1 MLVPVLAHLNLV
13 FLIDLQWLMRFE
25 ITGLLIFPLK
35 TKSAYF
41 FLKKKKSRAH
51 QEQRVQ
57 KDTTDREAK
66 EDHRFVLT

>member
-1 MLVPVLAHLNLV
+1 
-13 FLIDLQWLMRFE
+13 MRFE

-66 EDHRFVLT
+66 EDHRFVLTKKEI

>member
-1 MLVPVLAHLNLV
+1 
-13 FLIDLQWLMRFE
+13 MRFE

-41 FLKKKKSRAH
+41 FFKNKKSRAH

-66 EDHRFVLT
+66 EDHRFVLTKKEI